1 MKEPGT
7 LIWRVDQRS
16 LVVMAGMPGIFR
28 PEDAYI
34 VLVTT
39 QSQTNTTTF
48 HQTSLSRSLVSEI
61 FLWLGAATSSV
72 EQGVASVVAV
82 ELDEML
88 GGGWVIHREVQGHE
102 SGQFCHVFDNVL
114 EYLPARS
121 SEPESGG
128 SSLLSIEGEE
138 LVCRT
143 SVVALAASS
152 VRASGVFVLDQGSRL
167 ILWPG
172 PASSDR
178 ARARAMTVCMRR
190 RQRGGGGGVAEVSI
204 AEPSTAAAPGTEGE
218 FWAAL
223 GGMPAGGLPRVE
235 RVLPLAERVLV
246 EGGATALQLWQLSEV
261 TAVYNGRKKL
271 QVLEMAARGKP
282 LRRELLSSTESF
294 LLVSGAR
301 LWVWVGREAV
311 TGERQKAMLY
321 AQSFLQGK
329 GLPLWTPVTRI
340 VEGAEPAAFTAC
352 FDAWRTPLSRADDAG
367 ASTPSVAAAG
377 GPTAAPRRGD
387 AEVHRNA
394 EARRAPAANAGTAE
408 LVAWQLPAVEEDELV
423 PLAACDVG
431 QFSCTRAYL
440 VRHSWRAAGARRH
453 VLYTWHGT
461 SSAAAAERSR
471 SGAAA
476 AAAEAA
482 EEMAERALSKLRL
495 SLRPEHVSEARLH
508 QGLEPAD
515 FVALFGGGLFVIE
528 PERAAPRHHLGS
540 ALHRVHARGGGDG
553 GLCVEVRCEA

>member
-16 LVVMAGMPGIFR
+16 LIVVAGMPGRFR

-39 QSQTNTTTF
+39 LPL
-48 HQTSLSRSLVSEI
+48 LSRSLVSEI
-61 FLWLGAATSSV
+61 FLWLGAATSTL
-72 EQGVASVVAV
+72 EQGVASVIAV

-88 GGGWVIHREVQGHE
+88 GGGWVLHREVQGHE
-102 SGQFCHVFDNVL
+102 SGPFCHVFDNVL
-114 EYLPARS
+114 EYLPPRS
-121 SEPESGG
+121 SEPEPGG
-128 SSLLSIEGEE
+128 SSLLSIEGDE

-152 VRASGVFVLDQGSRL
+152 VHASGVFVLDQSSRL
-167 ILWPG
+167 ILWQG
-172 PASSDR
+172 PASSNRVR
-178 ARARAMTVCMRR
+178 ARAVTVCMRR
-190 RQRGGGGGVAEVSI
+190 RQRGGGMAEVSI
-204 AEPSTAAAPGTEGE
+204 AEPSTAAAPGTDGE

-223 GGMPAGGLPRVE
+223 GGMPARGLPPVAP
-235 RVLPLAERVLV
+235 VLPLA

-261 TAVYNGRKKL
+261 TAAYNGRKKL
-271 QVLEMAARGKP
+271 QVLEMGARGKP
-282 LRRELLSSTESF
+282 LRREMLSSTESF

-321 AQSFLQGK
+321 GQSFLQGK

-340 VEGAEPAAFTAC
+340 LEGAEPAAFTAC
-352 FDAWRTPLSRADDAG
+352 FDAWRPLPTRADDAG
-367 ASTPSVAAAG
+367 ASMTSVAAVG

-387 AEVHRNA
+387 AEVQRNA

-431 QFSCTRAYL
+431 QFCSTKAYL
-440 VRHSWRAAGARRH
+440 VRHSWGAAGARH
-453 VLYTWHGT
+453 HALYAWHGA
-461 SSAAAAERSR
+461 SSAAAAERRRSR

-482 EEMAERALSKLRL
+482 EEMAERALSKLRA
-495 SLRPEHVSEARLH
+495 SLRPERVSEARLH

-515 FVALFGGGLFVIE
+515 FVALFGGGLFAIE
-528 PERAAPRHHLGS
+528 PERAAPRHRLGS

>member
-16 LVVMAGMPGIFR
+16 LVVVAGMRGSFR
-28 PEDAYI
+28 PEDAYV

-39 QSQTNTTTF
+39 R
-48 HQTSLSRSLVSEI
+48 SLVSHSLVSEI
-61 FLWLGAATSSV
+61 FLWLGAATSTV

-88 GGGWVIHREVQGHE
+88 GGGWVLHREVQGHE

-114 EYLPARS
+114 EYLPACS

-128 SSLLSIEGEE
+128 SSLLSIEGGQ

-167 ILWPG
+167 ILWQG
-172 PASSDR
+172 PASSNR

-190 RQRGGGGGVAEVSI
+190 RQRGGGGGMAEVSI
-204 AEPSTAAAPGTEGE
+204 AEPSTAAAPGTDAE

-223 GGMPAGGLPRVE
+223 GGMPARGLPPVAP
-235 RVLPLAERVLV
+235 VLPLA
-246 EGGATALQLWQLSEV
+246 EGGATALQLWQLSE
-261 TAVYNGRKKL
+261 AIDEKKRKKL
-271 QVLEMAARGKP
+271 QVLEMGARGKP
-282 LRRELLSSTESF
+282 LRREMLSSTESF
-294 LLVSGAR
+294 LLVNGAR

-311 TGERQKAMLY
+311 AGERQKAMLY

-340 VEGAEPAAFTAC
+340 IEGAEPAAFTAC
-352 FDAWRTPLSRADDAG
+352 FDAWRTPLTRADDAG
-367 ASTPSVAAAG
+367 ASTTSVGAAG
-377 GPTAAPRRGD
+377 GPTVAPRRGD
-387 AEVHRNA
+387 AEVERDA
-394 EARRAPAANAGTAE
+394 EVRRAPAADAGTAE
-408 LVAWQLPAVEEDELV
+408 LVAWQLPATEEGQLV
-423 PLAACDVG
+423 PLTACDVG
-431 QFSCTRAYL
+431 QFCCTKAYL
-440 VRHSWRAAGARRH
+440 VRHSWGVAGARRH
-453 VLYTWHGT
+453 ALYAWHGA
-461 SSAAAAERSR
+461 SSAAAAAERGR
-471 SGAAA
+471 SGAAT

-482 EEMAERALSKLRL
+482 EDMAERALSKLRA
-495 SLRPEHVSEARLH
+495 SLRPEHVSEARMH

-515 FVALFGGGLFVIE
+515 FVALFGGALFVIE
-528 PERAAPRHHLGS
+528 PERAAPRHRLGS

>member
-16 LVVMAGMPGIFR
+16 LIVVAGMPGRFR

-39 QSQTNTTTF
+39 QS
-48 HQTSLSRSLVSEI
+48 LLPRSLVSEI
-61 FLWLGAATSSV
+61 FLWLGAATSTV

-88 GGGWVIHREVQGHE
+88 GGGWVLHRERQGHE
-102 SGQFCHVFDNVL
+102 SGPFCHVFDNVL
-114 EYLPARS
+114 EYLPPRS
-121 SEPESGG
+121 SEPEPGG
-128 SSLLSIEGEE
+128 SSLLSIEGDE

-152 VRASGVFVLDQGSRL
+152 VHASGVFVLDQGSRL
-167 ILWPG
+167 ILWQG
-172 PASSDR
+172 PASSNRVR
-178 ARARAMTVCMRR
+178 ARAVTVCMRR
-190 RQRGGGGGVAEVSI
+190 RQRGGGGMAAEVSI
-204 AEPSTAAAPGTEGE
+204 AEPSTAAAPGTDGE

-223 GGMPAGGLPRVE
+223 GGMPAGGPPPVAP
-235 RVLPLAERVLV
+235 VLPLA

-261 TAVYNGRKKL
+261 TAAYNGRKKL
-271 QVLEMAARGKP
+271 QVLEMGARGKP
-282 LRRELLSSTESF
+282 LRREMLSSTESF

-301 LWVWVGREAV
+301 LWVWVGREAG

-340 VEGAEPAAFTAC
+340 IEGAEPAAFTAC
-352 FDAWRTPLSRADDAG
+352 FDAWRPLPTRADDAG
-367 ASTPSVAAAG
+367 ASMTSVAAAG

-387 AEVHRNA
+387 AEVQRNA
-394 EARRAPAANAGTAE
+394 EVRRAPAANAGTAE

-431 QFSCTRAYL
+431 QFCSTKAYL
-440 VRHSWRAAGARRH
+440 VRHSWGAAGARH
-453 VLYTWHGT
+453 HALYAWHGA
-461 SSAAAAERSR
+461 SSAAAAAERSR

-482 EEMAERALSKLRL
+482 EEMAERALSKLRT
-495 SLRPEHVSEARLH
+495 SLRPERVSEARLH

-528 PERAAPRHHLGS
+528 PERAAPRHRLGS